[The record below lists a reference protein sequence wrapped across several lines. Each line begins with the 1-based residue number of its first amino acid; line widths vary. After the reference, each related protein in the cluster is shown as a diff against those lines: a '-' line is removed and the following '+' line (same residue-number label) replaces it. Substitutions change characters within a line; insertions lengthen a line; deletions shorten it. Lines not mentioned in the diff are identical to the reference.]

1 MEKVGKILKR
11 TGVYA
16 LPQLYNVFRGEMSF
30 VGPKPESPEITKYN
44 TQRMAEY
51 SYRLWC
57 PAGMTGYAQVHSNRS
72 TPVLDKINMD
82 IMYVENHS
90 LSMDFKI
97 IMLSLLKIL
106 IKQSI

>member
-1 MEKVGKILKR
+1 
-11 TGVYA
+11 
-16 LPQLYNVFRGEMSF
+16 MSF
-30 VGPKPESPEITKYN
+30 VGPQPESPEITKYN

-57 PAGMTGYAQVHSNRS
+57 SAGMTGYAQVHSNKS

-97 IMLSLLKIL
+97 IILSLLKIL